1 MDRSFQENYPTFT
14 YNNQSV
20 ILRPG
25 NQFTKNELRS
35 RLHQMDVDS
44 IGIDSRAQLINLYES
59 TLRDDR
65 NKFKLFDRLRDDTV
79 AYASKMGI
87 SLNKTMPMSTNNE
100 IHKQERSKV
109 INLKYAAQN
118 ETPYEENNYEEK
130 NNRSQN
136 IISFITYLITIAIG
150 YYSDNIITIDN
161 FNGSTVNNYLSVML
175 PPLFFLII
183 ARHATLYFEKFV
195 AILLILFSF
204 CLITGYF
211 LVNFTSIFA

>member
-65 NKFKLFDRLRDDTV
+65 NKFKLFDRLRDDTM

-136 IISFITYLITIAIG
+136 IKLRKPRNQNKNNNVNPRNAFFLNEKNEQNDNNTYVEEENNNNNHINYNNSYQENTKNSRNFSNNEIG
-150 YYSDNIITIDN
+150 YSDL
-161 FNGSTVNNYLSVML
+161 NN
-175 PPLFFLII
+175 
-183 ARHATLYFEKFV
+183 T
-195 AILLILFSF
+195 
-204 CLITGYF
+204 
-211 LVNFTSIFA
+211 NN